1 MPAVLAALGRMLTW
15 LVSTY
20 IGQWILK
27 ALLALGIGLVI
38 HQIALPDLI
47 AYVRSKSYGMG
58 QFLFDSFGALGG
70 DVGFTMI
77 LSATVSVA
85 TGRVL
90 LKALAK

>member
-27 ALLALGIGLVI
+27 ALLALGVGLVI